1 MTGGERWHEG
11 IITSVDHRVSR
22 AITFSGHHVKGPGDG
37 KSTTYRGY
45 NYTFSNLR
53 LDDLRLSS
61 SNTRLRNSN
70 NNSNGR
76 NTTNSIDTIEPVSSN
91 RKTLKANDCVLAM
104 WDHAKWQYFPATV
117 VAA

>member
-70 NNSNGR
+70 NNNNDS
-76 NTTNSIDTIEPVSSN
+76 NTTNSIDTLGPVSSN
-91 RKTLKANDCVLAM
+91 RKTLKANDYVLAM
-104 WDHAKWQYFPATV
+104 WDHAMWQYFPATV